1 MGDAADAGAGDEQPA
16 RPGARPRAGRRVPG
30 SRLGDRLLPRL
41 QPAAAGRIADQPP
54 TGTFEQVA
62 RSRHHL
68 LVTFRRDGSPVP
80 VTVWAAPAD
89 GRLYVRTERASGK
102 VKRLQRTPR
111 ALIAPATVLGR
122 PRGAPL
128 AVVGRVLESHEE
140 PSAERALAVAHG
152 RYREWFEGNADR
164 LGVDMCY
171 LALVPAT

>member
-1 MGDAADAGAGDEQPA
+1 MTVGDPADPVAGQPA
-16 RPGARPRAGRRVPG
+16 RPRVRPRAGRRVPG

-41 QPAAAGRIADQPP
+41 QPAAAGSLAQETP

-68 LVTFRRDGSPVP
+68 LITFRRDGFPVP
-80 VTVWAAPAD
+80 VTVWAAPGQ

-102 VKRLQRTPR
+102 VKRLQRDHR

-128 AVVGRVLESHEE
+128 AVVGRVLEPHEE
-140 PSAERALAVAHG
+140 PTAERALAAAHG
-152 RYREWFEGNADR
+152 RYREVFEGSADR

-171 LALVPAT
+171 LELVPA